1 MGGKTMPQR
10 HTLEKLQFNWFYVH
24 TSVISIMSASL
35 PWAADLA
42 QEKSE
47 MNSIKVLGSV

>member
-24 TSVISIMSASL
+24 TSVISIMCAL
-35 PWAADLA
+35 PWGADLA
-42 QEKSE
+42 QERSE